1 MSADDTQSKKAS
13 RWAVA
18 TGGGLPSLGE
28 IGLNQFAP
36 YLLNRVTARW
46 NANVSEDL
54 KSFEMTTT
62 NMRVLAVLSVMP
74 TLTINELSVYAV
86 TEQSTTSRTLD
97 AMEEQGWVRRQPRSD
112 DMRIRDVSIT
122 EEGRAA
128 LARIWPSIYDRFEQ
142 LFDGIDE
149 DDYTRFVATLHRMLQ
164 NVRKHEL

>member
-1 MSADDTQSKKAS
+1 MDADDQIARKTSLWPVAAS
-13 RWAVA
+13 DGIP
-18 TGGGLPSLGE
+18 TLGE

-36 YLLNRVTARW
+36 YLLNRIAARW
-46 NANVSEDL
+46 NSNVAEDL
-54 KSFEMTTT
+54 KAMGMTTT

-86 TEQSTTSRTLD
+86 TEQSTTSRTVD
-97 AMEEQGWVRRQPRSD
+97 TMEEQGWVRRTPRSE
-112 DMRIRDVSIT
+112 DMRVREVSIT

-128 LARIWPSIYDRFEQ
+128 LARIWPSLFARHEQ

-149 DDYTRFVATLHRMLQ
+149 DEHRRFVATLHRILR